1 MKKKFVCFL
10 LVFVLAFTPLLF
22 AGCGID
28 VGEDG
33 EISGGTS
40 GGNSSGGQSTGW
52 LNKYVDG
59 FRVVYTRDMATGRT
73 GRKQVIDDMFYF
85 ESILN
90 PLTSIYGYNNDDSN
104 CFPDSI
110 RHTIVE
116 KDGKL
121 QITKNNGWSWTLD
134 PNDSN
139 ISVSEIY
146 NIIINNQLTE
156 FNNLLSRGDLI
167 WNKYPKLSDFYGVPI
182 QIVIYECLLGY
193 EDLTTFEAKTETV
206 DELNGATIIDGVPY
220 NHKKTTFKI
229 YVKNCPSNK
238 DLNGKRIYINELYF
252 YEKDGKAVS
261 VNESYKSK
269 IKQEQELVEKEKKLV
284 VDYLGDYNEETY
296 TGSGLQ
302 FKYYS
307 NATYSGFTKADAN
320 KFINYLLNEVIGS
333 DEVDYDYENHYGKN
347 QNVNYR
353 NYVGTIARMVYE
365 KVYDGEEG
373 YVFTYTTKNGDKIT
387 YNFDEDDA
395 ADKTEG
401 TNTFRATPSS
411 YLSDYET
418 EAFFGNDEYLKNMF
432 EGNETSATSFENSPL
447 AEYQSL
453 IMMYKQNYT
462 FGGMWMQIFSQN
474 PELDMN
480 LLLRF
485 YAYDPKTQTG
495 ALYTIKQEGINF
507 YHDNPIKY
515 KGEPESVY
523 VEGKGYLYKATEK
536 DNDGKKIE
544 GYYTD
549 FMINVDITGIPAEF
563 VQKAKDDQ
571 DIDYLKVDKFGK
583 GDVMADAI
591 ETPYGRKQKSL
602 EDAKNYKVIS
612 SQNGFGG
619 VIVLDERKVDFSF
632 CEVVFDTKKELFKD
646 EDYTCKLAMILPF

>member
-40 GGNSSGGQSTGW
+40 GGNSSGGQSAGW

-73 GRKQVIDDMFYF
+73 GKKTIISDEFYNDA
-85 ESILN
+85 ILSVLN
-90 PLTSIYGYNNDDSN
+90 KKYGNGD
-104 CFPDSI
+104 FPDSI
-110 RHTIVE
+110 RQTIVE

-121 QITKNNGWSWTLD
+121 QISKNTGWNWTLD
-134 PNDSN
+134 PNVTTTISIAKIVEQINSGTYETFNDLLNDS
-139 ISVSEIY
+139 
-146 NIIINNQLTE
+146 INLFWSDYPQL
-156 FNNLLSRGDLI
+156 S
-167 WNKYPKLSDFYGVPI
+167 KFYAVPI

-193 EDLTTFEAKTETV
+193 ENLTTFEAKTV
-206 DELNGATIIDGVPY
+206 DGV
-220 NHKKTTFKI
+220 FGV
-229 YVKNCPSNK
+229 YVKECKNNPS
-238 DLNGKRIYINELYF
+238 LNGK
-252 YEKDGKAVS
+252 K
-261 VNESYKSK
+261 
-269 IKQEQELVEKEKKLV
+269 VETNKGDV
-284 VDYLGDYNEETY
+284 FDYLGDYNDETY
-296 TGSGLQ
+296 TGSGLKL
-302 FKYYS
+302 KYYS

-373 YVFTYTTKNGDKIT
+373 YVFTYTTKKGDKIT
-387 YNFDEDDA
+387 YNFDEDID

-432 EGNETSATSFENSPL
+432 EGKETSATSFENSPL

-536 DNDGKKIE
+536 DNDGNKIE

-583 GDVMADAI
+583 GDVMADAT